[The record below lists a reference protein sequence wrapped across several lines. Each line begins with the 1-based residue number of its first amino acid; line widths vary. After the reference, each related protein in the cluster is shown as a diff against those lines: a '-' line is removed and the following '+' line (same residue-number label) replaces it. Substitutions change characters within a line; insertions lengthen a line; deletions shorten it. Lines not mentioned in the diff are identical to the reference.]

1 MNALRAEELL
11 LVRDLGERQ
20 SAEERAVMMLALGFP
35 ETPADVLR
43 RLSLG
48 QRNTQLLRMRQRL
61 FGPKL
66 DAFAQCPHCGEA
78 LELALNANALQ
89 LADLAEEPP
98 AGFELAS
105 DGYALRFRL
114 LNSSDLTAAAAA
126 ASVDEARAILVARC
140 LLDARRDDRTI
151 AAAELPAS
159 VIECLSERLS
169 ACDPQAET
177 LIDLVCPACERGWQI
192 LFDVASFLYSE
203 IDAQARRLLREV
215 HTLARAYAWREP
227 DILAMSARRRQDY
240 LELLAQ

>member
-1 MNALRAEELL
+1 
-11 LVRDLGERQ
+11 
-20 SAEERAVMMLALGFP
+20 MMLALAFP
-35 ETPADVLR
+35 ETPVEALW

-66 DAFAQCPHCGEA
+66 DAFAKCPHCEEA
-78 LELALNANALQ
+78 LELTLNANALG
-89 LADLAEEPP
+89 LADPGAEPP
-98 AGFELAS
+98 AGFELES

-114 LNSSDLTAAAAA
+114 LNSSDLMAAAAA
-126 ASVDEARAILVARC
+126 ASVGEARAMLVERC
-140 LLDARRDDRTI
+140 LLEARHDDHAI
-151 AAAELPAS
+151 ATSALPAA
-159 VIECLSERLS
+159 VIECLADRLS
-169 ACDPQAET
+169 ECDPQAET

-192 LFDVASFLYSE
+192 LFDIPSFLYTE